1 MPDRI
6 GKFEIL
12 RSLGQGAMGEVF
24 LARDTTLGR
33 EVALKTIR
41 PQADAEAL
49 ADLKARFARE
59 AQAAAGLHH
68 PNVVTIYE
76 FGEADGLLYFAM
88 EVVEGPSLESLLRRQ
103 ALAPRAFLEAM
114 AQVCDGL
121 QAAHQKGI
129 VHRDIKPANLMI
141 AREGERPVAKI
152 LDFGVAKSLG
162 QEATQTGMVVGTLAY
177 MAPEYLSRGQATPSA
192 DLFAVGVILYEGL
205 AGHRPFQG
213 DTNGSLIYCIL
224 NEPTPDLDLESL
236 DGLNPA
242 LRDLVT
248 RALAKDPLERF
259 GSAKELGEALR
270 AALDPAWR
278 PQGQPS
284 DRPADQPT
292 VALPHPAK
300 ATAKAGPRRRGAW
313 ALGLAGLLAAGGG
326 AWWALRPAPPRNAAL
341 DDAAL
346 KGAEA
351 LVDSDPLSALRV
363 IRGVLA
369 QAPPGQPVDPD
380 ALALLLV
387 VQYRA
392 KDLEG
397 FLATLKDAEARK
409 VPAAD
414 LLQNRRYKAM
424 LTQDRKAGRLPAE
437 LRARLLKGEYGD

>member
-12 RSLGQGAMGEVF
+12 RTLGQGAMGEVF

-49 ADLKARFARE
+49 GDLKARFARE
-59 AQAAAGLHH
+59 AQSAAGLHH

-129 VHRDIKPANLMI
+129 VHRDIKPANIMI

-224 NEPTPDLDLESL
+224 NEPTPDLDIEAL

-278 PQGQPS
+278 PQ
-284 DRPADQPT
+284 DQPT

-300 ATAKAGPRRRGAW
+300 VAPRRRGAW
-313 ALGLAGLLAAGGG
+313 ALGLAGLLAAGGA

-351 LVDSDPLSALRV
+351 LVDSDPLSALRI
-363 IRGVLA
+363 IRDVLA
-369 QAPPGQPVDPD
+369 QAPPGQRVDPD

-397 FLATLKDAEARK
+397 FLATLKDAEARH
-409 VPAAD
+409 VPATD

-437 LRARLLKGEYGD
+437 LRARLLKGEYGA

>member
-12 RSLGQGAMGEVF
+12 RALGQGAMGEVF

-41 PQADAEAL
+41 PFADAAAL
-49 ADLKARFARE
+49 GDLKARFARE
-59 AQAAAGLHH
+59 AQYAAGLHH

-88 EVVEGPSLESLLRRQ
+88 EVVEGPSLEHLLRQQ
-103 ALAPRAFLEAM
+103 ALTPRDFLAVM

-121 QAAHQKGI
+121 QAAHAKGI
-129 VHRDIKPANLMI
+129 VHRDIKPANIMI
-141 AREGERPVAKI
+141 AREGDRPVAKI

-162 QEATQTGMVVGTLAY
+162 QDATQTGQVVGTLAY
-177 MAPEYLSRGQATPSA
+177 MAPEYLRLGKATPSA

-224 NEPTPDLDLESL
+224 NEPAPELDTTRLE
-236 DGLNPA
+236 GLSPA
-242 LRDLVT
+242 LRDLIL

-259 GSAKELGEALR
+259 ATAKELGEALR

-278 PQGQPS
+278 PQ
-284 DRPADQPT
+284 DQPT
-292 VALPHPAK
+292 VALPKHPAPP
-300 ATAKAGPRRRGAW
+300 AGRRKGP
-313 ALGLAGLLAAGGG
+313 LLALAAILLLGAAGVG
-326 AWWALRPAPPRNAAL
+326 AWWALRPAPAVHSATL

-346 KGAEA
+346 RAAEPM
-351 LVDSDPLSALRV
+351 VDKDPLAALRV
-363 IRGVLA
+363 IREVMA
-369 QAPPGQPVDPD
+369 QAPPGQRVDPD

-387 VQYRA
+387 VQYQAR
-392 KDLEG
+392 DLEG
-397 FLATLKDAEARK
+397 FRLTLQDAQARG
-409 VPAAD
+409 VPAAE

-424 LTQDRKAGRLPAE
+424 LTQDRKTGRLPAE
-437 LRARLLKGEYGD
+437 LRTRLLKGEYGA

>member
-1 MPDRI
+1 MPDHI

-12 RSLGQGAMGEVF
+12 RTLGQGAMGEVF

-49 ADLKARFARE
+49 GDLKARFARE
-59 AQAAAGLHH
+59 AQSAAGLHH

-129 VHRDIKPANLMI
+129 VHRDIKPANIMI

-278 PQGQPS
+278 PQ
-284 DRPADQPT
+284 DQPT

-300 ATAKAGPRRRGAW
+300 VAPRRRWAW

-351 LVDSDPLSALRV
+351 LVDSDPLSALRI
-363 IRGVLA
+363 IRDVLA
-369 QAPPGQPVDPD
+369 QAPPGQRVDPD

-397 FLATLKDAEARK
+397 FLATLKDAEARG

-437 LRARLLKGEYGD
+437 LRARLLKGEYGA

>member
-12 RSLGQGAMGEVF
+12 RTLGQGAMGEVF

-49 ADLKARFARE
+49 GDLKARFARE
-59 AQAAAGLHH
+59 AQSAAGLHH

-129 VHRDIKPANLMI
+129 VHRDIKPANIMI

-224 NEPTPDLDLESL
+224 HEPTPDLDLESL

-248 RALAKDPLERF
+248 RALAKDPLARF

-278 PQGQPS
+278 PQ
-284 DRPADQPT
+284 DQPT

-300 ATAKAGPRRRGAW
+300 TTAKTGPRRRWAW
-313 ALGLAGLLAAGGG
+313 ALGLAGLLAAGGA

-397 FLATLKDAEARK
+397 FLATLKDAEARH

-437 LRARLLKGEYGD
+437 LRARLLKGEYGG

>member
-12 RSLGQGAMGEVF
+12 RALGQGAMGEVF

-41 PQADAEAL
+41 PHADAEAL
-49 ADLKARFARE
+49 GDLKARFARE
-59 AQAAAGLHH
+59 AQSAAGLHH

-103 ALAPRAFLEAM
+103 ALAPRTFLEVM

-129 VHRDIKPANLMI
+129 VHRDIKPANIMI

-162 QEATQTGMVVGTLAY
+162 QDATQTGQVVGTLAY
-177 MAPEYLSRGQATPSA
+177 MAPEYLRLGKATPSA

-224 NEPTPDLDLESL
+224 NEPVPELDTERLG
-236 DGLNPA
+236 GLSPA
-242 LRDLVT
+242 LRELIL

-259 GSAKELGEALR
+259 ASARELGEALR

-278 PQGQPS
+278 PQ
-284 DRPADQPT
+284 DQPT
-292 VALPHPAK
+292 VALPKPSTPPK
-300 ATAKAGPRRRGAW
+300 GRRKGPI
-313 ALGLAGLLAAGGG
+313 LAAAGVLILTLGGLG
-326 AWWALRPAPPRNAAL
+326 AWWALRPAPATRSATLNEAAL
-341 DDAAL
+341 RAA
-346 KGAEA
+346 EHM
-351 LVDSDPLSALRV
+351 VDKDPLAALRV
-363 IRGVLA
+363 IRAVMA
-369 QAPPGQPVDPD
+369 QAPPGARVDPD

-387 VQYRA
+387 VQYQAR
-392 KDLEG
+392 DLDG
-397 FLATLKDAEARK
+397 FLATLKDAQARG
-409 VPAAD
+409 VPAAE

-424 LTQDRKAGRLPAE
+424 LTQDRKTGRLPGE
-437 LRARLLKGEYGD
+437 LRAQLLRGEYGA

>member
-41 PQADAEAL
+41 PQADAEVL
-49 ADLKARFARE
+49 GDLKARFARE

-141 AREGERPVAKI
+141 AREGERSVAKI

-177 MAPEYLSRGQATPSA
+177 MAPEYLSRGLATPSA

-224 NEPTPDLDLESL
+224 NEPAPELDPARLE
-236 DGLNPA
+236 GLSPA
-242 LRDLVT
+242 LRDLVL
-248 RALAKDPLERF
+248 RALAKDPLDRF
-259 GSAKELGEALR
+259 ASAKELGEALR

-278 PQGQPS
+278 PQ
-284 DRPADQPT
+284 DQPT
-292 VALPHPAK
+292 VALHPA
-300 ATAKAGPRRRGAW
+300 AAKPRRRWPW
-313 ALGLAGLLAAGGG
+313 AVGLAGLLAAGG
-326 AWWALRPAPPRNAAL
+326 ATWWALRPAPPRNAAL

-351 LVDSDPLSALRV
+351 LVDADPLSALRI
-363 IRGVLA
+363 IRDVMA
-369 QAPPGQPVDPD
+369 QAPPGARVDPD

-392 KDLEG
+392 RDLEG
-397 FLATLKDAEARK
+397 FLATLKDAQARG

-437 LRARLLKGEYGD
+437 LRTRLLKGEYGA

>member
-12 RSLGQGAMGEVF
+12 RALGQGAMGEVF

-41 PQADAEAL
+41 PMADAEAL
-49 ADLKARFARE
+49 GDLKARFARE

-68 PNVVTIYE
+68 PHVVTIYE

-88 EVVEGPSLESLLRRQ
+88 EVVEGASLESLLRRQ
-103 ALAPRAFLEAM
+103 ALAPRAFLEVL

-121 QAAHQKGI
+121 QAAHAKGI
-129 VHRDIKPANLMI
+129 VHRDIKPANIMVT
-141 AREGERPVAKI
+141 REGERPVAKI

-162 QEATQTGMVVGTLAY
+162 QDATQTGNVVGTLAY

-192 DLFAVGVILYEGL
+192 DLFAVGVILFEGL

-213 DTNGSLIYCIL
+213 DTSGSLIYCIL
-224 NEPTPDLDLESL
+224 NEPTPELDLEAL
-236 DGLNPA
+236 DGLSPA
-242 LRDLVT
+242 LRDLVA
-248 RALAKDPLERF
+248 RALAKDPLARF

-278 PQGQPS
+278 PQ
-284 DRPADQPT
+284 DQPT
-292 VALPHPAK
+292 VALPK
-300 ATAKAGPRRRGAW
+300 RAGAARPGGRRGLGV
-313 ALGLAGLLAAGGG
+313 ALLALLAAAGGLG
-326 AWWALRPAPPRNAAL
+326 LWWALRPVPPRSAAL
-341 DDAAL
+341 DEAAL

-351 LVDSDPLSALRV
+351 LVDSDPLSALRI
-363 IRGVLA
+363 IRDVLA
-369 QAPPGQPVDPD
+369 QAPPGARVDPD

-397 FLATLKDAEARK
+397 FLATLKDAEARH
-409 VPAAD
+409 VTAAE

-424 LTQDRKAGRLPAE
+424 LAQDRKAGRLPSE
-437 LRARLLKGEYGD
+437 LRARLLKGEYGA

>member
-1 MPDRI
+1 MPDHI

-12 RSLGQGAMGEVF
+12 RTLGQGAMGEVF

-49 ADLKARFARE
+49 GDLKARFARE
-59 AQAAAGLHH
+59 AQSAAGLHH

-129 VHRDIKPANLMI
+129 VHRDIKPANIMI

-278 PQGQPS
+278 PQ
-284 DRPADQPT
+284 DQPT

-313 ALGLAGLLAAGGG
+313 ALGLAGLLAAGGA

-397 FLATLKDAEARK
+397 FLATLKDAQARK

-437 LRARLLKGEYGD
+437 LRARLLKGEYGA

>member
-12 RSLGQGAMGEVF
+12 RALGQGAMGEVF

-41 PQADAEAL
+41 PHAEAEAL
-49 ADLKARFARE
+49 GDLKARFARE
-59 AQAAAGLHH
+59 AQSAAGLHH

-88 EVVEGPSLESLLRRQ
+88 EVVEGPSLERLLHQQ
-103 ALAPRAFLEAM
+103 ALSPREFLEVM

-129 VHRDIKPANLMI
+129 VHRDIKPANLMVT
-141 AREGERPVAKI
+141 RVGDRPVAKI

-162 QEATQTGMVVGTLAY
+162 QDATQTGQVVGTLAY

-192 DLFAVGVILYEGL
+192 DLFAVGVILFEGL

-213 DTNGSLIYCIL
+213 DTSGSLIYCIL
-224 NEPTPDLDLESL
+224 NEPTPDLDTSHL
-236 DGLNPA
+236 DGLSPA

-248 RALAKDPLERF
+248 RALAKDPLARF
-259 GSAKELGEALR
+259 GSAKELAEALR
-270 AALDPAWR
+270 GALDPAWR
-278 PQGQPS
+278 LPNQP
-284 DRPADQPT
+284 PDQPT
-292 VALPHPAK
+292 VALPHP
-300 ATAKAGPRRRGAW
+300 TAPVRKPRRALLW
-313 ALGLAGLLAAGGG
+313 LGLGALLLIGGA
-326 AWWALRPAPPRNAAL
+326 AWWALRPAPPRSAAQI
-341 DDAAL
+341 DAAL

-351 LVDSDPLSALRV
+351 LVDSDPLSALRILRDV
-363 IRGVLA
+363 MA
-369 QAPPGQPVDPD
+369 QAPPGARVDPD

-392 KDLEG
+392 RDLEG
-397 FLATLKDAEARK
+397 FLATLKDAQARG

-414 LLQNRRYKAM
+414 LLQNRHYKAL

-437 LRARLLKGEYGD
+437 LRTRLLKGEYGE

>member
-12 RSLGQGAMGEVF
+12 RALGQGAMGEVF

-41 PQADAEAL
+41 PHADAEAL
-49 ADLKARFARE
+49 GDLKARFARE
-59 AQAAAGLHH
+59 AQSAAGLHH

-76 FGEADGLLYFAM
+76 FGDADGLLYFAM

-103 ALAPRAFLEAM
+103 ALAPRAFLEVL

-121 QAAHQKGI
+121 QAAHAKGI
-129 VHRDIKPANLMI
+129 VHRDIKPANIMVT
-141 AREGERPVAKI
+141 REGERPVAKI

-162 QEATQTGMVVGTLAY
+162 QDATQTGNVVGTLAY

-192 DLFAVGVILYEGL
+192 DLFAVGVILFEGL

-213 DTNGSLIYCIL
+213 DTSGSLIYCIL
-224 NEPTPDLDLESL
+224 NEPTPELDLEAL
-236 DGLNPA
+236 DGLSPA
-242 LRDLVT
+242 LRDLVA
-248 RALAKDPLERF
+248 RALAKDPLARF

-278 PQGQPS
+278 PQ
-284 DRPADQPT
+284 DQPT
-292 VALPHPAK
+292 VALPK
-300 ATAKAGPRRRGAW
+300 RAGAARPGGRRGLGV
-313 ALGLAGLLAAGGG
+313 ALLALLAAAGGLG
-326 AWWALRPAPPRNAAL
+326 LWWTLRPVPPRSAAL
-341 DDAAL
+341 DEAAL

-351 LVDSDPLSALRV
+351 LVDSDPLSALRI
-363 IRGVLA
+363 IRDVLA
-369 QAPPGQPVDPD
+369 QAPPGARVDPD

-397 FLATLKDAEARK
+397 FLATLKDAEARHIT
-409 VPAAD
+409 AAE
-414 LLQNRRYKAM
+414 LLQNRRYKAV

-437 LRARLLKGEYGD
+437 LRARLLKGEYGA

>member
-12 RSLGQGAMGEVF
+12 RSLGQDAMGEVF

-49 ADLKARFARE
+49 GDLKARFARE

-141 AREGERPVAKI
+141 AREGERSVAKI

-224 NEPTPDLDLESL
+224 NEPAPELDPARLE
-236 DGLNPA
+236 GLSPA
-242 LRDLVT
+242 LRDLVL

-259 GSAKELGEALR
+259 ASAKELGEALR

-278 PQGQPS
+278 PQ
-284 DRPADQPT
+284 DLPT
-292 VALPHPAK
+292 VALHPA
-300 ATAKAGPRRRGAW
+300 AAKPRRRWPW
-313 ALGLAGLLAAGGG
+313 AVGLASLLAAGGA

-341 DDAAL
+341 DDATL

-351 LVDSDPLSALRV
+351 LVDADPLSALRI
-363 IRGVLA
+363 IRDVMA
-369 QAPPGQPVDPD
+369 QAPPGARVDPD

-392 KDLEG
+392 RDLEG
-397 FLATLKDAEARK
+397 FLATLKDAQARG

-437 LRARLLKGEYGD
+437 LRARLLKGEYGT

>member
-12 RSLGQGAMGEVF
+12 RALGQGAMGEVF

-88 EVVEGPSLESLLRRQ
+88 EVVEGASLEGLLRRQ
-103 ALAPRAFLEAM
+103 ALAPRELLEVM

-141 AREGERPVAKI
+141 AREGARPVAKI

-162 QEATQTGMVVGTLAY
+162 QEATQTGQVVGTLAY
-177 MAPEYLSRGQATPSA
+177 MAPEYLSRGLATPSA
-192 DLFAVGVILYEGL
+192 DLFAVGVILFEGL

-224 NEPTPDLDLESL
+224 NEPAPDLDPGRLE
-236 DGLNPA
+236 GLSPA

-248 RALAKDPLERF
+248 RALAKDPLARF
-259 GSAKELGEALR
+259 GSAQELGEALR

-278 PQGQPS
+278 PQ
-284 DRPADQPT
+284 DRPSDQPT
-292 VALPHPAK
+292 VSLRHSSKDPAK
-300 ATAKAGPRRRGAW
+300 ARPRRRRAW

-351 LVDSDPLSALRV
+351 LVDSDPLSALRI
-363 IRGVLA
+363 IRDVLA
-369 QAPPGQPVDPD
+369 QAPPGAPVDPD

-397 FLATLKDAEARK
+397 FLATLKDAEARH
-409 VPAAD
+409 VPAAG

-437 LRARLLKGEYGD
+437 LRARLLKGEYGG

>member
-12 RSLGQGAMGEVF
+12 RALGQGAMGEVF

-41 PQADAEAL
+41 PYADAEAL
-49 ADLKARFARE
+49 GDLKARFARE
-59 AQAAAGLHH
+59 AQSAAGLHH

-88 EVVEGPSLESLLRRQ
+88 EVVEGPSLESQLRHQ
-103 ALAPRAFLEAM
+103 SLTPRAFLEVM

-121 QAAHQKGI
+121 QAAHAKGI
-129 VHRDIKPANLMI
+129 VHRDIKPANIMI

-162 QEATQTGMVVGTLAY
+162 QDATQTGQVVGTLAY
-177 MAPEYLSRGQATPSA
+177 MAPEYLRLGKATPSA

-205 AGHRPFQG
+205 AGRRPFQG
-213 DTNGSLIYCIL
+213 DTSGSLIYCIL
-224 NEPTPDLDLESL
+224 NEPAPDLDIGRLE
-236 DGLNPA
+236 GLSPA
-242 LRDLVT
+242 LRELVL

-259 GSAKELGEALR
+259 ASARELGEALR

-278 PQGQPS
+278 PQ
-284 DRPADQPT
+284 DQPT
-292 VALPHPAK
+292 VALPKHPAQP
-300 ATAKAGPRRRGAW
+300 ASRSPRR
-313 ALGLAGLLAAGGG
+313 LIAAGAALFLALVGLG
-326 AWWALRPAPPRNAAL
+326 AWWALRPAAPAHSATL

-346 KGAEA
+346 RAAEHM
-351 LVDSDPLSALRV
+351 VDKDPLAALKV
-363 IRGVLA
+363 IREVMA
-369 QAPPGQPVDPD
+369 QAPPGQRVDPD

-387 VQYRA
+387 VQYQA

-397 FLATLKDAEARK
+397 FLTTLKDAQARH
-409 VPAAD
+409 VTAAE
-414 LLQNRRYKAM
+414 LLKNRRYKAM
-424 LTQDRKAGRLPAE
+424 LTQDRRIERLPDE
-437 LRARLLKGEYGD
+437 LRARLLRGEYGA

>member
-12 RSLGQGAMGEVF
+12 RTLGQGSMGEVF

-41 PQADAEAL
+41 PFADAEAL
-49 ADLKARFARE
+49 GDLKARFARE
-59 AQAAAGLHH
+59 AQSAAGLHH

-88 EVVEGPSLESLLRRQ
+88 EVVEGPSLESQLRHQ
-103 ALAPRAFLEAM
+103 SLTPRAFLEVM

-121 QAAHQKGI
+121 QAAHAKGI
-129 VHRDIKPANLMI
+129 VHRDIKPANIMI
-141 AREGERPVAKI
+141 AREGDRPVAKI

-162 QEATQTGMVVGTLAY
+162 QEATQTGQVVGTLAY
-177 MAPEYLSRGQATPSA
+177 MAPEYLRLGKATPSA

-224 NEPTPDLDLESL
+224 NEPAPDLDLTRLE
-236 DGLNPA
+236 GLSPA
-242 LRDLVT
+242 LRELIL

-270 AALDPAWR
+270 AALDPSWR
-278 PQGQPS
+278 PQ
-284 DRPADQPT
+284 DQPT
-292 VALPHPAK
+292 VALPKPPAPP
-300 ATAKAGPRRRGAW
+300 ARRPRRTMLAAGAVALL
-313 ALGLAGLLAAGGG
+313 ALGLG
-326 AWWALRPAPPRNAAL
+326 AWWALRPAPAAPSATL

-346 KGAEA
+346 RAAEHM
-351 LVDSDPLSALRV
+351 VDQDPLGALRV
-363 IRGVLA
+363 IREVMA
-369 QAPPGQPVDPD
+369 QAPPGARVNPD
-380 ALALLLV
+380 APALMLV
-387 VQYRA
+387 LQYQA

-397 FLATLKDAEARK
+397 FLATLKDAQSRGIS
-409 VPAAD
+409 AAE
-414 LLQNRRYKAM
+414 LLKNRRYKAM
-424 LTQDRKAGRLPAE
+424 LLQDRRIERLPDE
-437 LRARLLKGEYGD
+437 LRARLLRGEY

>member
-12 RSLGQGAMGEVF
+12 RALGQGAMGEVF

-41 PQADAEAL
+41 PFADAEAL
-49 ADLKARFARE
+49 GDLKARFARE
-59 AQAAAGLHH
+59 AQSAAGLHH

-76 FGEADGLLYFAM
+76 FGEAEGLLYFAM
-88 EVVEGPSLESLLRRQ
+88 EVVEGPSLETLLRHQ
-103 ALAPRAFLEAM
+103 SLTPRAFLEAM

-121 QAAHQKGI
+121 QAAHAKGI
-129 VHRDIKPANLMI
+129 VHRDIKPANIMI

-162 QEATQTGMVVGTLAY
+162 QEATQTGNVVGTLAY
-177 MAPEYLSRGQATPSA
+177 MAPEYLRLGKATPSA
-192 DLFAVGVILYEGL
+192 DLFAVGVILFEGL

-224 NEPTPDLDLESL
+224 NEPTPELDTTRLE
-236 DGLNPA
+236 GLSPA
-242 LRDLVT
+242 LRDLIL

-278 PQGQPS
+278 PQ
-284 DRPADQPT
+284 DQPT
-292 VALPHPAK
+292 VALPRHPAPP
-300 ATAKAGPRRRGAW
+300 AGGRKGPFLAVAAVLVL
-313 ALGLAGLLAAGGG
+313 ALGGLG
-326 AWWALRPAPPRNAAL
+326 AWWALRPAPAVPSAELN
-341 DDAAL
+341 DAAL
-346 KGAEA
+346 RAAEHM
-351 LVDSDPLSALRV
+351 VDKDPLGALRV
-363 IRGVLA
+363 IREVMA
-369 QAPPGQPVDPD
+369 QAPPGQRVDPD

-387 VQYRA
+387 VQYQA

-397 FLATLKDAEARK
+397 FLATLKDAQARG
-409 VPAAD
+409 VTATE
-414 LLQNRRYKAM
+414 LLKNRRYKAM
-424 LTQDRKAGRLPAE
+424 LTQDRKTERLPDE
-437 LRARLLKGEYGD
+437 LRARLLRGEYGA

>member
-12 RSLGQGAMGEVF
+12 RALGQGAMGEVF

-41 PQADAEAL
+41 PHADAAAL
-49 ADLKARFARE
+49 GDLKARFARE
-59 AQAAAGLHH
+59 AQSAAGLHH

-88 EVVEGPSLESLLRRQ
+88 EVVEGPSLEHLLRQQ
-103 ALAPRAFLEAM
+103 ALSPRDFLAVM

-121 QAAHQKGI
+121 QAAHAKGI
-129 VHRDIKPANLMI
+129 VHRDIKPANIMVT
-141 AREGERPVAKI
+141 REGERPVAKI

-162 QEATQTGMVVGTLAY
+162 QDATQTGQVVGTLAY
-177 MAPEYLSRGQATPSA
+177 MAPEYLRLGKATPSA

-224 NEPTPDLDLESL
+224 NEPAPELDTARLE
-236 DGLNPA
+236 GLSPA
-242 LRDLVT
+242 LRDLIL

-259 GSAKELGEALR
+259 ATAKELGEALR

-278 PQGQPS
+278 PQ
-284 DRPADQPT
+284 DQPT
-292 VALPHPAK
+292 VALPKRPA
-300 ATAKAGPRRRGAW
+300 AARAGHRGLW
-313 ALGLAGLLAAGGG
+313 LALGGLLLAGAGLG
-326 AWWALRPAPPRNAAL
+326 AWWALRPAPAAHSATL

-346 KGAEA
+346 RAAEHM
-351 LVDSDPLSALRV
+351 VDRDPLGALRV
-363 IRGVLA
+363 IREVMA
-369 QAPPGQPVDPD
+369 QAPPGTRVDPD

-387 VQYRA
+387 VQYQA
-392 KDLEG
+392 KDLDG
-397 FLATLKDAEARK
+397 FLATLKDAQARG
-409 VPAAD
+409 VSAAD

-424 LTQDRKAGRLPAE
+424 LTQDRKTGRLPGE
-437 LRARLLKGEYGD
+437 LRARLLKGEYGA

>member
-12 RSLGQGAMGEVF
+12 RALGQGAMGEVF

-41 PQADAEAL
+41 PHADAEAL
-49 ADLKARFARE
+49 GDLKARFARE
-59 AQAAAGLHH
+59 AQSAAGLHH

-88 EVVEGPSLESLLRRQ
+88 EVVEGPSLESQLRRQ
-103 ALAPRAFLEAM
+103 ALTPRAFLEVM

-121 QAAHQKGI
+121 QAAHAKGI
-129 VHRDIKPANLMI
+129 VHRDIKPANIMI

-162 QEATQTGMVVGTLAY
+162 QEATQTGQVVGTLAY
-177 MAPEYLSRGQATPSA
+177 MAPEYLSLGKATPSA

-205 AGHRPFQG
+205 AGHHPFQG

-224 NEPTPDLDLESL
+224 NEPAPDLDLARLE
-236 DGLNPA
+236 GLSPA

-248 RALAKDPLERF
+248 RALAKDPLARF
-259 GSAKELGEALR
+259 GSARELGEALR

-278 PQGQPS
+278 PQ
-284 DRPADQPT
+284 DLPT
-292 VALPHPAK
+292 VALPKHAAPPA
-300 ATAKAGPRRRGAW
+300 RRSRRP
-313 ALGLAGLLAAGGG
+313 LLAAGAVLVLALGGLG
-326 AWWALRPAPPRNAAL
+326 AWWVLRPTPAVPSATL

-346 KGAEA
+346 RAAEHM
-351 LVDSDPLSALRV
+351 VDKDPLGALRV
-363 IRGVLA
+363 IREVMA
-369 QAPPGQPVDPD
+369 QAPPGAPVDPD
-380 ALALLLV
+380 APALMLV
-387 VQYRA
+387 LQYQA

-397 FLATLKDAEARK
+397 FLATLKDAQSRGI
-409 VPAAD
+409 PAAD
-414 LLQNRRYKAM
+414 LLKNRRYRSM
-424 LTQDRKAGRLPAE
+424 LLQDRKTERLPDE
-437 LRARLLKGEYGD
+437 LRVRLLRGEY